1 MRTGSSGYAPPV
13 RTLAAVS
20 VASLC
25 LTLTAA
31 CGSAIPPQPAPT
43 AAPPAPTA
51 TAQSPQPTAPPEQ
64 PSPAVPT
71 PSTPAPSTAAPT
83 AEPSTITRQA
93 PPRRRYHRG
102 PGQPYRFEN
111 SERGLAFAR
120 ARGYEWIDIDCNYAR
135 GRLGDGRWAP
145 VVPIATHWDE
155 IDTEG
160 FDPEGRYPAGTRWRD
175 LTWAQVRAL
184 RTADRPPYRVLRMDQ
199 MVRAVARAGFTGME
213 WEAKTGPAF
222 EDPRTYLPI
231 LALARR
237 LGLRIEVK
245 TLYGLGG
252 VEASYRRLRAAKLAG
267 AFTMLIKPPGRPVVV
282 PSAQQRY
289 IDVVRGPWRRGA

>member
-1 MRTGSSGYAPPV
+1 M

-31 CGSAIPPQPAPT
+31 CGSAIPPQPEPT
-43 AAPPAPTA
+43 AAPPAPTTTAAPSA
-51 TAQSPQPTAPPEQ
+51 TVD
-64 PSPAVPT
+64 PSPVR
-71 PSTPAPSTAAPT
+71 PAPSTAAPTTAAPT

-135 GRLGDGRWAP
+135 GRLSDGRWAP
-145 VVPIATHWDE
+145 VVPIATHWDK

-160 FDPEGRYPAGTRWRD
+160 FDPQGRYTDGTRWRD
-175 LTWAQVRAL
+175 LTWHQVRAL
-184 RTADRPPYRVLRMDQ
+184 RTADRPPYRILRMDE

-213 WEAKTGPAF
+213 WEVKTGPAF
-222 EDPRTYLPI
+222 EDPRTYTAI

-237 LGLRIEVK
+237 LGLTIEVK
-245 TLYGLGG
+245 TLYALGG

-282 PSAQQRY
+282 PAAQQRY